1 MGTAGFLPQ
10 TLLRLGEANSLGRGQ
25 AGPAAGAVLPRRPP
39 CCLAWTAALP
49 WRTRPGWGGR
59 AAASPALL
67 PARSCCAICG
77 HSSAFTQEGKARC
90 SGFIFC
96 LCSPISSFAG
106 NALSLLSLS
115 VSTTALEL
123 LDWGPYFVCVPR
135 PAGSQARRPQDVR
148 QTSKQRGKKTELQ
161 VYFSPTSSKF

>member
-1 MGTAGFLPQ
+1 MGTAGFPPQ
-10 TLLRLGEANSLGRGQ
+10 TLLLLGEANSLGRGQ
-25 AGPAAGAVLPRRPP
+25 AGPAAGAVLPRRLP

-49 WRTRPGWGGR
+49 WRTRPGGR

-67 PARSCCAICG
+67 PARSCCATCG
-77 HSSAFTQEGKARC
+77 HSSAFTQDGEARC
-90 SGFIFC
+90 SGFTFC

-106 NALSLLSLS
+106 NTLSLLSPS

-135 PAGSQARRPQDVR
+135 PAGSQAHGPQDV
-148 QTSKQRGKKTELQ
+148 QQISKQRGKKTELR